1 MLNNPNRTIIKDYEK
16 FDPAN
21 YPKEFHE
28 LSVLNQGIAEIAV
41 YFKVEIIISY
51 LKDHS
56 LKTDWVEAN
65 PALSRMI
72 TSGFFK
78 TSYLEALFESCRNNK
93 SFLNDFEDY
102 ISKKLLARRN

>member
-1 MLNNPNRTIIKDYEK
+1 MLNNTSSTVIKDYEK
-16 FDPAN
+16 FNPAN

-56 LKTDWVEAN
+56 IKIDWVEAN

-72 TSGFFK
+72 TCGFFK
-78 TSYLEALFESCRNNK
+78 TSYLEALFEFCRNNK
-93 SFLNDFEDY
+93 SFLYDFEDH
-102 ISKKLLARRN
+102 ISKKLLAGRN